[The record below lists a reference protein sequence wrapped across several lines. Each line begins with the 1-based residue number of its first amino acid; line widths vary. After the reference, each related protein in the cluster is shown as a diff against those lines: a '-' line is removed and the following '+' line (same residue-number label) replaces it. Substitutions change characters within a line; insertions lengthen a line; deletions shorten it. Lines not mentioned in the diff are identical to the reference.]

1 MQHRTDLSSGALNRS
16 DRLLIQL
23 IEGDTPP
30 IVAITWPTKPSMT
43 TPDSYANMAASC
55 MQVLSAAVIELA
67 AIKTWRKL

>member
-30 IVAITWPTKPSMT
+30 IVAIVWPTKPTMC
-43 TPDSYANMAASC
+43 TPDSYAQVAA
-55 MQVLSAAVIELA
+55 AAMRLLADASTRLA
-67 AIKTWRKL
+67 AIRLWKKL